1 MWPGTVLRNTP
12 EYCLTEIM
20 GHVSWIVS
28 IAKLATKFMVQNLF
42 LDFTFFTLKLA
53 RACTILN
60 LDSIHG
66 LIVFIQTFNNILLFA
81 RLGE

>member
-42 LDFTFFTLKLA
+42 LDFTFFL
-53 RACTILN
+53 RWN
-60 LDSIHG
+60 
-66 LIVFIQTFNNILLFA
+66 
-81 RLGE
+81 